1 MPEVARALLVPPAT
15 VAQRLVRAKRKLRDA
30 GIPIEVPPAERLTER
45 LDAVLTTL
53 YLVFTEGYV
62 ATEGPGLRRDDL
74 ADEAIR
80 LATTLSALM
89 PDEAE
94 ATGLLALMKLHHA
107 RRGAR
112 ADPDGALVLLEDQ
125 DRSLWDRAA
134 IDEGV
139 ALVERALRMRRPP
152 GRLAL
157 QAAIAALHAQAPAA
171 DRTDWPQILALYGEL
186 VRRAP
191 SPVVALNRAVALAQ
205 VQGPGAGLRAVEDLV
220 AIGALDAYAPLHAAR
235 GDLLLRL
242 DRHGEARKAFARALG
257 LTTNPAERAFLAR
270 RHREAESRG
279 RHPPR
284 RPRPW

>member
-112 ADPDGALVLLEDQ
+112 ADPEGGLVLLEDQ

-242 DRHGEARKAFARALG
+242 DRHGEARKAFARALE